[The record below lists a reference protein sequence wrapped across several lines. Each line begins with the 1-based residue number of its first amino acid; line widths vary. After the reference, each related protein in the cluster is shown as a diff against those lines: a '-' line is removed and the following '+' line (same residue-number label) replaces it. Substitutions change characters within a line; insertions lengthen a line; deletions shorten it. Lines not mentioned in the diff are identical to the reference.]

1 MISSYTFGIYPRSE
15 ELIEATRKNT
25 ENLDSLSQK
34 ETEGYISAQKNAG
47 IGFIS
52 DPLLQWDDIFR
63 PFAGYAKSDME
74 GDEVPRHFAWTTS
87 LNRIFEMNV
96 FYRVLSF
103 MEHPWNLG
111 SRYGNR
117 IHTNLALSLLPKNRT
132 VAVVEPYTF
141 ANLHTVSPAYDR
153 NFNDDLAKML
163 REEIDSLVESGFEV
177 IQLLAPS
184 IAYNKEVD
192 FGVVSDALKI
202 LTDGLKAKTIL
213 HTYFGDVSTKIESL
227 LDLPVSGLGFD
238 ITTTPA
244 SSIEKHSFS
253 DKILTVGI
261 INSFNTAIEKPQECI
276 KQVDEINAQTKPK
289 ESYVSNNFDLEYV
302 PKEFA
307 MNKISVLGEIARGA
321 KDV

>member
-34 ETEGYISAQKNAG
+34 ETDEYINAQKNANL
-47 IGFIS
+47 GFVS
-52 DPLLQWDDIFR
+52 DPLLKWDDIFR
-63 PFAGYAKSDME
+63 PFSSLTS
-74 GDEVPRHFAWTTS
+74 VNLSS
-87 LNRIFEMNV
+87 LNRIYEMNT
-96 FYRVLSF
+96 FYRILSF
-103 MEHPWNLG
+103 DGSDFTDGGNIVQSNLD
-111 SRYGNR
+111 S
-117 IHTNLALSLLPKNRT
+117 SLPKNKT
-132 VAVVEPYTF
+132 VAIPEPFTF
-141 ANLHTVSPAYDR
+141 AELHTSKK
-153 NFNDDLAKML
+153 FKKKDDFIINLAKML
-163 REEIDSLVESGFEV
+163 RPEIDSLVESGFEV

-192 FGVVSDALKI
+192 FGIISDALKI
-202 LTDGLKAKTIL
+202 ITDGLKAKTIL

-253 DKILTVGI
+253 NKSLTIGI

-276 KQVDEINAQTKPK
+276 KQVDEINANTKPK

>member
-1 MISSYTFGIYPRSE
+1 LITSYTFGIYPRSE

-25 ENLDSLSQK
+25 ENLDSLFQS
-34 ETEGYISAQKNAG
+34 ETEEYISAQKNSAL
-47 IGFIS
+47 GFVS
-52 DPLLQWDDIFR
+52 DPLLKWDDIFR
-63 PFAGYAKSDME
+63 PFSNLS
-74 GDEVPRHFAWTTS
+74 EVTPTA
-87 LNRIFEMNV
+87 LNRIYEMNT

-103 MEHPWNLG
+103 DGFTFTDGGNTVKSNLD
-111 SRYGNR
+111 S
-117 IHTNLALSLLPKNRT
+117 SLPKNKT
-132 VAVVEPYTF
+132 VAIPEPFTF
-141 ANLHTVSPAYDR
+141 AELHTSNEFKRKEDFVI
-153 NFNDDLAKML
+153 NLAKML
-163 REEIDSLVESGFEV
+163 RVEIDSLVESGFEV

-202 LTDGLKAKTIL
+202 ITDGLKAKTIL
-213 HTYFGDVSTKIESL
+213 HTYFGDVSKKIESL

-253 DKILTVGI
+253 DKILTVGV

-276 KQVDEINAQTKPK
+276 NQIDEINANTKPK

>member
-1 MISSYTFGIYPRSE
+1 LISSYTFGIYPRSE

-25 ENLDSLSQK
+25 ENLDSLFQS
-34 ETEGYISAQKNAG
+34 ETEEYISAQKNSAL
-47 IGFIS
+47 GFVS
-52 DPLLQWDDIFR
+52 DPLLKWDDIFR
-63 PFAGYAKSDME
+63 PFSNLS
-74 GDEVPRHFAWTTS
+74 EVTPTA
-87 LNRIFEMNV
+87 LNRIYEMNT

-103 MEHPWNLG
+103 DGFTFTDGGNTVKSNLD
-111 SRYGNR
+111 S
-117 IHTNLALSLLPKNRT
+117 SLPKNKT
-132 VAVVEPYTF
+132 VAIPEPFTF
-141 ANLHTVSPAYDR
+141 AELHTSNELKRKEDFVI
-153 NFNDDLAKML
+153 NLAKML
-163 REEIDSLVESGFEV
+163 RVEINSLVESGFEV

-202 LTDGLKAKTIL
+202 ITDGLKAKTIL

-253 DKILTVGI
+253 DKLLTIGI

>member
-25 ENLDSLSQK
+25 ENLDSLFQS
-34 ETEGYISAQKNAG
+34 ETEGYISAQKNANL
-47 IGFIS
+47 GFVS
-52 DPLLQWDDIFR
+52 DPLLKWDDIFR
-63 PFAGYAKSDME
+63 PFSNLE
-74 GDEVPRHFAWTTS
+74 GVTPTA
-87 LNRIFEMNV
+87 LNRIYEMNT

-103 MEHPWNLG
+103 DGQDLVGGGNIVQSNLD
-111 SRYGNR
+111 S
-117 IHTNLALSLLPKNRT
+117 SLPKNKT
-132 VAVVEPYTF
+132 AAIPEPFTF
-141 ANLHTVSPAYDR
+141 AELHTSNKFKRKEDFTI
-153 NFNDDLAKML
+153 NLAKML
-163 REEIDSLVESGFEV
+163 RVEIDSLVKSGFEA
-177 IQLLAPS
+177 IQLLGPS
-184 IAYNKEVD
+184 IAYNNEVD
-192 FGVVSDALKI
+192 FGLVSDALKI
-202 LTDGLKAKTIL
+202 LTSGLEAKTIL
-213 HTYFGDVSTKIESL
+213 HTYFGDVSKKIESL

-253 DKILTVGI
+253 DKLLTVGI

-276 KQVDEINAQTKPK
+276 KQVDEINAKTKPK
-289 ESYVSNNFDLEYV
+289 ESYVSTNFDLEYV

>member
-1 MISSYTFGIYPRSE
+1 LISSYTFGIYPRSE

-25 ENLDSLSQK
+25 ENLDSLFQK
-34 ETEGYISAQKNAG
+34 ETEEYISAQKNAG
-47 IGFIS
+47 LGFVS
-52 DPLLQWDDIFR
+52 DPLLKWDDIFR
-63 PFAGYAKSDME
+63 PFSNLSSVTPTA
-74 GDEVPRHFAWTTS
+74 
-87 LNRIFEMNV
+87 LIRIYEMNT

-103 MEHPWNLG
+103 DGQDLVGGGNIVQSNLD
-111 SRYGNR
+111 S
-117 IHTNLALSLLPKNRT
+117 SLPKNKT
-132 VAVVEPYTF
+132 AAIPEPFTF
-141 ANLHTVSPAYDR
+141 AELHTSNKFKRKEDFTI
-153 NFNDDLAKML
+153 NLAKML
-163 REEIDSLVESGFEV
+163 RVEIDSLVKSGFEA
-177 IQLLAPS
+177 IQLLGPS
-184 IAYNKEVD
+184 IAYNNEVD
-192 FGVVSDALKI
+192 FGLVSDALKI
-202 LTDGLKAKTIL
+202 LTSGLEAKTIL
-213 HTYFGDVSTKIESL
+213 HTYFGDVSKKIESL

-276 KQVDEINAQTKPK
+276 KRIDEINAKTKPK

>member
-25 ENLDSLSQK
+25 ENLNSLFQK
-34 ETEGYISAQKNAG
+34 ETEEYISAQKNTG
-47 IGFIS
+47 LGFVS
-52 DPLLQWDDIFR
+52 DPLLKWDDIFR
-63 PFAGYAKSDME
+63 PFSNLETVTPTA
-74 GDEVPRHFAWTTS
+74 
-87 LNRIFEMNV
+87 LNRIYEMNT

-103 MEHPWNLG
+103 DGSKFTDNGNLVQ
-111 SRYGNR
+111 S
-117 IHTNLALSLLPKNRT
+117 NLDLSLLPKNRT
-132 VAVVEPYTF
+132 AAIPEPFTF
-141 ANLHTVSPAYDR
+141 AELHTSKEFKRKEDFTI
-153 NFNDDLAKML
+153 NLAKML
-163 REEIDSLVESGFEV
+163 RAEIDSLVESGFEV

-192 FGVVSDALKI
+192 FGLVSDALKI

-253 DKILTVGI
+253 GKSLTIGI

-276 KQVDEINAQTKPK
+276 KQIDEINAKTKPK

>member
-1 MISSYTFGIYPRSE
+1 LISSYTFGIYPRSE

-25 ENLDSLSQK
+25 ENLNSLFQK
-34 ETEGYISAQKNAG
+34 ETEEYISAQKNTG
-47 IGFIS
+47 LGFVS
-52 DPLLQWDDIFR
+52 DPLLKWDDIFR
-63 PFAGYAKSDME
+63 PFSNLETVTPTA
-74 GDEVPRHFAWTTS
+74 
-87 LNRIFEMNV
+87 LNRIYEMNT

-103 MEHPWNLG
+103 DGSKFTDNGNLVQ
-111 SRYGNR
+111 S
-117 IHTNLALSLLPKNRT
+117 NLDLSLLPKNRT
-132 VAVVEPYTF
+132 AAIPEPFTF
-141 ANLHTVSPAYDR
+141 AELHTSNEFKRKEDFTI
-153 NFNDDLAKML
+153 NLAKML
-163 REEIDSLVESGFEV
+163 RAEIDSLVESGFEV

-192 FGVVSDALKI
+192 FGLVSDALKI

-244 SSIEKHSFS
+244 SSIEKYSFS
-253 DKILTVGI
+253 DKILTIGI

-276 KQVDEINAQTKPK
+276 KQIDEINAKTKPK

>member
-25 ENLDSLSQK
+25 ENLNSLFQK
-34 ETEGYISAQKNAG
+34 ETEEYISAQKNTG
-47 IGFIS
+47 LGFVS
-52 DPLLQWDDIFR
+52 DPLLKWDDIFR
-63 PFAGYAKSDME
+63 PFSNLETVTPTA
-74 GDEVPRHFAWTTS
+74 
-87 LNRIFEMNV
+87 LNRIYEMNT

-103 MEHPWNLG
+103 DGSKFTDNGNLVQ
-111 SRYGNR
+111 S
-117 IHTNLALSLLPKNRT
+117 NLDLSLLPKNRT
-132 VAVVEPYTF
+132 AAIPEPFTF
-141 ANLHTVSPAYDR
+141 AELHTSKEFKRKEDFTI
-153 NFNDDLAKML
+153 NLAKML
-163 REEIDSLVESGFEV
+163 RAEIDSLVESGFEV

-192 FGVVSDALKI
+192 FGLVSDSLKI
-202 LTDGLKAKTIL
+202 ITDGLNAKTIL
-213 HTYFGDVSTKIESL
+213 HTYFGDVSSKIESL

-244 SSIEKHSFS
+244 SSIEKYSFS
-253 DKILTVGI
+253 DKILTIGI

-276 KQVDEINAQTKPK
+276 KQIDEINAKTKPK

>member
-1 MISSYTFGIYPRSE
+1 LISSYTFGIYPRSE

-25 ENLDSLSQK
+25 ENLNSLFQK
-34 ETEGYISAQKNAG
+34 ETEEYISAQKNTG
-47 IGFIS
+47 LGFVS
-52 DPLLQWDDIFR
+52 DPLLKWDDIFR
-63 PFAGYAKSDME
+63 PFSNLETVTPTA
-74 GDEVPRHFAWTTS
+74 
-87 LNRIFEMNV
+87 LNRIYEMNT

-103 MEHPWNLG
+103 DGSKFTDNGNLVQ
-111 SRYGNR
+111 S
-117 IHTNLALSLLPKNRT
+117 NLDLSLLPKNRT
-132 VAVVEPYTF
+132 AAIPEPFTF
-141 ANLHTVSPAYDR
+141 AELHTSKEFKRKEDFTI
-153 NFNDDLAKML
+153 NLAKML
-163 REEIDSLVESGFEV
+163 RAEIDSLVESGFEV

-192 FGVVSDALKI
+192 FGLVSDALKI

-213 HTYFGDVSTKIESL
+213 HTYFGDVSSKIESL

-244 SSIEKHSFS
+244 SSIEKYSFS
-253 DKILTVGI
+253 DKILTIGI

-276 KQVDEINAQTKPK
+276 KQIDEINAKTKPK

>member
-1 MISSYTFGIYPRSE
+1 LISSYTFGIYPRSE

-25 ENLDSLSQK
+25 ENLNSLFQK
-34 ETEGYISAQKNAG
+34 ETEEYISAQKNANL
-47 IGFIS
+47 GFVS
-52 DPLLQWDDIFR
+52 DPLLKWDDIFR
-63 PFAGYAKSDME
+63 PFSNLE
-74 GDEVPRHFAWTTS
+74 GVTPTA
-87 LNRIFEMNV
+87 LNRIYEMNT

-103 MEHPWNLG
+103 NGSAFTDGGNMVKSNLD
-111 SRYGNR
+111 S
-117 IHTNLALSLLPKNRT
+117 SLPKNRT
-132 VAVVEPYTF
+132 VAIPEPFTF
-141 ANLHTVSPAYDR
+141 AELHTSKK
-153 NFNDDLAKML
+153 FKKKDDFIINLAKIL
-163 REEIDSLVESGFEV
+163 RPEIDSLVESGFEV

-192 FGVVSDALKI
+192 FGLVSDRLKI
-202 LTDGLKAKTIL
+202 LTDGLEAKTVL
-213 HTYFGDVSTKIESL
+213 HTYFGDVSKKIESL

-253 DKILTVGI
+253 NKSLTIGI

-276 KQVDEINAQTKPK
+276 KQVDEINANTKPK

-307 MNKISVLGEIARGA
+307 MSKISVLGEVARGA

>member
-1 MISSYTFGIYPRSE
+1 LISSYTFGIYPRSE

-34 ETEGYISAQKNAG
+34 ETEEYISAQKNANL
-47 IGFIS
+47 GFVS
-52 DPLLQWDDIFR
+52 DPLLKWDDIFR
-63 PFAGYAKSDME
+63 PFSNLTS
-74 GDEVPRHFAWTTS
+74 VNLSS
-87 LNRIFEMNV
+87 LNRIYEMNT
-96 FYRVLSF
+96 FYRILSF
-103 MEHPWNLG
+103 DGLDFTDGGKIIQSNLD
-111 SRYGNR
+111 S
-117 IHTNLALSLLPKNRT
+117 SLPKNRT
-132 VAVVEPYTF
+132 VAIPEPFTF
-141 ANLHTVSPAYDR
+141 AQLHTSKEFKSKEDFTI
-153 NFNDDLAKML
+153 NLAKIL
-163 REEIDSLVESGFEV
+163 RAEVNSLVESGFEV

-184 IAYNKEVD
+184 IAYNKEVN
-192 FGVVSDALKI
+192 FGLISDSLKI
-202 LTDGLKAKTIL
+202 ITGGLKAKTIL

-227 LDLPVSGLGFD
+227 LELPVSGLGFD

-244 SSIEKHSFS
+244 SSIEKYSFS

-261 INSFNTAIEKPQECI
+261 VNSFNTAIEKPQECI
-276 KQVDEINAQTKPK
+276 KQVDEINAKTKPK

>member
-1 MISSYTFGIYPRSE
+1 LISSYTFGIYPRSE

-25 ENLDSLSQK
+25 ENLDSLFQS
-34 ETEGYISAQKNAG
+34 ETEEYISAQKNANL
-47 IGFIS
+47 GFVS
-52 DPLLQWDDIFR
+52 DPLLKWDDIFR
-63 PFAGYAKSDME
+63 PFSNLS
-74 GDEVPRHFAWTTS
+74 EVTPTA
-87 LNRIFEMNV
+87 LNRIYEMNT

-103 MEHPWNLG
+103 DGFTFTDGGNTVKSNLD
-111 SRYGNR
+111 S
-117 IHTNLALSLLPKNRT
+117 SLPKNKT
-132 VAVVEPYTF
+132 VAIPEPFTF
-141 ANLHTVSPAYDR
+141 AELHTSNEFKRREDFVI
-153 NFNDDLAKML
+153 NLAKML
-163 REEIDSLVESGFEV
+163 RGEIDSLVESGFEV

-192 FGVVSDALKI
+192 FGVISDALKI
-202 LTDGLKAKTIL
+202 ITDGLEAKTVL

-253 DKILTVGI
+253 NKILTIGI

>member
-1 MISSYTFGIYPRSE
+1 LISSYTFGIYPRSE

-25 ENLDSLSQK
+25 ENLNSLFQK
-34 ETEGYISAQKNAG
+34 ETEEYISAQKNTG
-47 IGFIS
+47 LGFVS
-52 DPLLQWDDIFR
+52 DPLLKWDDIFR
-63 PFAGYAKSDME
+63 PFSNLETVTPTA
-74 GDEVPRHFAWTTS
+74 
-87 LNRIFEMNV
+87 LNRIYEMNT

-103 MEHPWNLG
+103 DGSKFTDNGNLVQ
-111 SRYGNR
+111 S
-117 IHTNLALSLLPKNRT
+117 NLDLSLLPKNRT
-132 VAVVEPYTF
+132 AAIPEPFTF
-141 ANLHTVSPAYDR
+141 AELHTSKEFKRKEDFTI
-153 NFNDDLAKML
+153 NLAKML
-163 REEIDSLVESGFEV
+163 RAEIDSLVESGFEV

-192 FGVVSDALKI
+192 FGLVSDALKI

-244 SSIEKHSFS
+244 SSIEKYSFS
-253 DKILTVGI
+253 DKILTIGI
-261 INSFNTAIEKPQECI
+261 INSFNTAIEKPQKCI
-276 KQVDEINAQTKPK
+276 KQIDEINAKTKPK

>member
-1 MISSYTFGIYPRSE
+1 LISSYTFGIYPRSE

-25 ENLDSLSQK
+25 ENLTSLFQK

-47 IGFIS
+47 LGFIS
-52 DPLLQWDDIFR
+52 DPLLKWDDIFR
-63 PFAGYAKSDME
+63 PFSNLS
-74 GDEVPRHFAWTTS
+74 EVTPTA
-87 LNRIFEMNV
+87 LNRIFEMNT

-103 MEHPWNLG
+103 DGSAFTDGGNTVKSNLD
-111 SRYGNR
+111 S
-117 IHTNLALSLLPKNRT
+117 SLPKNKT
-132 VAVVEPYTF
+132 VAIPEPFTF
-141 ANLHTVSPAYDR
+141 AELHTSNEYKRKEDFVI
-153 NFNDDLAKML
+153 NLAKML
-163 REEIDSLVESGFEV
+163 RMEIDSLVESGFEV

-202 LTDGLKAKTIL
+202 ITDGLKAKTIL

-261 INSFNTAIEKPQECI
+261 INSFNTAIEKSQECI
-276 KQVDEINAQTKPK
+276 KQVDEINVKTKPK

-307 MNKISVLGEIARGA
+307 MNKISVLGEIARGV

>member
-25 ENLDSLSQK
+25 ENLDSLFQR
-34 ETEGYISAQKNAG
+34 ETEEYITAQKNANL
-47 IGFIS
+47 GFVS
-52 DPLLQWDDIFR
+52 DPLLKWDDIFR
-63 PFAGYAKSDME
+63 PFSNLEAVTPTA
-74 GDEVPRHFAWTTS
+74 
-87 LNRIFEMNV
+87 LNRIYEMNT

-103 MEHPWNLG
+103 DGQISTDGGNLVQ
-111 SRYGNR
+111 S
-117 IHTNLALSLLPKNRT
+117 NLDLSLLPKNR
-132 VAVVEPYTF
+132 AAAIPEPFTF
-141 ANLHTVSPAYDR
+141 AQRHTSKGFKTKEDFTI
-153 NFNDDLAKML
+153 NLAKML
-163 REEIDSLVESGFEV
+163 RVEIDSLVESGFEL
-177 IQLLAPS
+177 IQLLGPS
-184 IAYNKEVD
+184 IAYNNEVD
-192 FGVVSDALKI
+192 FGLVSDALKI
-202 LTDGLKAKTIL
+202 ITDGLKAKTIL

-276 KQVDEINAQTKPK
+276 NQVDEINAKTKPK

>member
-1 MISSYTFGIYPRSE
+1 LISSYTFGIYPRSE

-25 ENLDSLSQK
+25 ENLDSLFQS
-34 ETEGYISAQKNAG
+34 ETEEYISAQKNSAL
-47 IGFIS
+47 GFVS
-52 DPLLQWDDIFR
+52 DPLLKWDDIFR
-63 PFAGYAKSDME
+63 PFSNLS
-74 GDEVPRHFAWTTS
+74 EVTPTA
-87 LNRIFEMNV
+87 LNRIYEMNT

-103 MEHPWNLG
+103 DGFTFTDGGNTVKSNLD
-111 SRYGNR
+111 S
-117 IHTNLALSLLPKNRT
+117 SLPKNKT
-132 VAVVEPYTF
+132 VAIPEPFTF
-141 ANLHTVSPAYDR
+141 AELHTSNELKRKEDFVI
-153 NFNDDLAKML
+153 NLAKML
-163 REEIDSLVESGFEV
+163 RVEINSLVESGFEV

-202 LTDGLKAKTIL
+202 ITDGLNAKTIL

-238 ITTTPA
+238 ITTTPT
-244 SSIEKHSFS
+244 SSIEKHSFA
-253 DKILTVGI
+253 DKILTVGV

>member
-25 ENLDSLSQK
+25 ENLDSLFQS
-34 ETEGYISAQKNAG
+34 ETEGYISAQKNANL
-47 IGFIS
+47 GFVS
-52 DPLLQWDDIFR
+52 DPLLKWDDIFR
-63 PFAGYAKSDME
+63 PFSNLSSVTPTA
-74 GDEVPRHFAWTTS
+74 
-87 LNRIFEMNV
+87 LNRIYEMNT

-103 MEHPWNLG
+103 DGQDLVGGGNIVQSNLD
-111 SRYGNR
+111 S
-117 IHTNLALSLLPKNRT
+117 SLPKNKT
-132 VAVVEPYTF
+132 AAIPEPFTF
-141 ANLHTVSPAYDR
+141 AELHTSNKFKRKEDFTI
-153 NFNDDLAKML
+153 NLAKML
-163 REEIDSLVESGFEV
+163 RVEIDSLVKSGFEA
-177 IQLLAPS
+177 IQLLGPS
-184 IAYNKEVD
+184 IAYNNEVD
-192 FGVVSDALKI
+192 FGLVSDALKI
-202 LTDGLKAKTIL
+202 LTSGLEAKTIL
-213 HTYFGDVSTKIESL
+213 HTYFGDVSKKIESL

-276 KQVDEINAQTKPK
+276 KQVDEINAKTKPK
-289 ESYVSNNFDLEYV
+289 ESYVSTNFDLEYV

>member
-25 ENLDSLSQK
+25 ENLPSLFQK
-34 ETEGYISAQKNAG
+34 ETEEYVTAQTNANL
-47 IGFIS
+47 GFVS
-52 DPLLQWDDIFR
+52 DPLLKWDDIYR
-63 PFAGYAKSDME
+63 PFSNLE
-74 GDEVPRHFAWTTS
+74 SVNLSS
-87 LNRIFEMNV
+87 LNRIYEMNT
-96 FYRVLSF
+96 FYRILSF
-103 MEHPWNLG
+103 DGSNFINGGNTVQSNLD
-111 SRYGNR
+111 S
-117 IHTNLALSLLPKNRT
+117 SLPKNKT
-132 VAVVEPYTF
+132 VAIPEPFTF
-141 ANLHTVSPAYDR
+141 ADR
-153 NFNDDLAKML
+153 HISKEFKTKEDFTINIAKML
-163 REEIDSLVESGFEV
+163 RAEIDSLVADGFNI

-192 FGVVSDALKI
+192 FGLISDGLKI
-202 LTDGLKAKTIL
+202 LTDGLKAKTVL
-213 HTYFGDVSTKIESL
+213 HTYFGDVSSKIESL

-238 ITTTPA
+238 VTTTPV

-253 DKILTVGI
+253 DKSLTVGI

-276 KQVDEINAQTKPK
+276 QQVDEINAKTKPK

-307 MNKISVLGEIARGA
+307 MNKISALGEIARGA

>member
-1 MISSYTFGIYPRSE
+1 LISSYTFGIYPRSE

-34 ETEGYISAQKNAG
+34 ETDEYINAQKNASL
-47 IGFIS
+47 GFVS
-52 DPLLQWDDIFR
+52 DPLLKWDDIFR
-63 PFAGYAKSDME
+63 PFSSLTS
-74 GDEVPRHFAWTTS
+74 VNLSS
-87 LNRIFEMNV
+87 LNRIYEMNT
-96 FYRVLSF
+96 FYRILSF
-103 MEHPWNLG
+103 DGSDFTDGGNIVQSNLD
-111 SRYGNR
+111 S
-117 IHTNLALSLLPKNRT
+117 SLPKNKT
-132 VAVVEPYTF
+132 VAIPEPFTF
-141 ANLHTVSPAYDR
+141 AELHTSKK
-153 NFNDDLAKML
+153 FKKKDDFIINLAKML
-163 REEIDSLVESGFEV
+163 RPEIDSLVESGFEV

-192 FGVVSDALKI
+192 FDLVSDGLKI
-202 LTDGLKAKTIL
+202 LTDGLEAKTVL
-213 HTYFGDVSTKIESL
+213 HTYFGDVSAKIESL

-244 SSIEKHSFS
+244 SSIEQHNFS
-253 DKILTVGI
+253 DKLLTMGI

-276 KQVDEINAQTKPK
+276 NLIDEINAQTKPK

>member
-34 ETEGYISAQKNAG
+34 ETEEYISAQKNARL
-47 IGFIS
+47 GFVS
-52 DPLLQWDDIFR
+52 DPLLKWDDIFR
-63 PFAGYAKSDME
+63 PFSNLTS
-74 GDEVPRHFAWTTS
+74 VNLSS
-87 LNRIFEMNV
+87 LNRIYEMNT
-96 FYRVLSF
+96 FYRILSF
-103 MEHPWNLG
+103 DGLDFTDG
-111 SRYGNR
+111 GKIIQS
-117 IHTNLALSLLPKNRT
+117 TLDSSLPKNRT
-132 VAVVEPYTF
+132 VAIPEPFTF
-141 ANLHTVSPAYDR
+141 AQLHTSKEFKSKEDFMI
-153 NFNDDLAKML
+153 NLAKIL
-163 REEIDSLVESGFEV
+163 RAEINSLVESGFEV

-192 FGVVSDALKI
+192 FGVISDALKI
-202 LTDGLKAKTIL
+202 ITDGLKAKTIL

-238 ITTTPA
+238 ITTTPT

>member
-1 MISSYTFGIYPRSE
+1 LISSYTFGIYPRSE

-34 ETEGYISAQKNAG
+34 ETEEYITAQKNANL
-47 IGFIS
+47 GFVS
-52 DPLLQWDDIFR
+52 DPLLKWDDIFR
-63 PFAGYAKSDME
+63 PFSSLTS
-74 GDEVPRHFAWTTS
+74 VNLSS
-87 LNRIFEMNV
+87 LNRIYEMNT
-96 FYRVLSF
+96 FYRILSF
-103 MEHPWNLG
+103 DGSDFTDGGNIVQSNLD
-111 SRYGNR
+111 S
-117 IHTNLALSLLPKNRT
+117 SLPKNKT
-132 VAVVEPYTF
+132 VAIPEPFTF
-141 ANLHTVSPAYDR
+141 AELHTSKK
-153 NFNDDLAKML
+153 FKKKDDFIINLAKML
-163 REEIDSLVESGFEV
+163 RPEIDSLVESGFEV

-192 FGVVSDALKI
+192 FGLVSDALKI
-202 LTDGLKAKTIL
+202 ITDGLKAKTIL

-238 ITTTPA
+238 ITTTPT

-253 DKILTVGI
+253 DKLLTIGI

-276 KQVDEINAQTKPK
+276 NQVDEINAKTKPK

-307 MNKISVLGEIARGA
+307 MNKISVLGEIARGV

>member
-1 MISSYTFGIYPRSE
+1 MISSYTFGIYSRSE

-25 ENLDSLSQK
+25 ENLNSLFQK
-34 ETEGYISAQKNAG
+34 ETEEYISAQKNAG
-47 IGFIS
+47 LGFVS
-52 DPLLQWDDIFR
+52 DPLLKWDDIFR
-63 PFAGYAKSDME
+63 PFSNLETVTPTA
-74 GDEVPRHFAWTTS
+74 
-87 LNRIFEMNV
+87 LNRIYEMNT

-103 MEHPWNLG
+103 DGSAFTDGGNTVKSNLD
-111 SRYGNR
+111 S
-117 IHTNLALSLLPKNRT
+117 SLPKNKT
-132 VAVVEPYTF
+132 VAIPEPFTF
-141 ANLHTVSPAYDR
+141 AELHTSNEFKRKEDFTI
-153 NFNDDLAKML
+153 NLAKML
-163 REEIDSLVESGFEV
+163 RAEIDSLVESGFEV

-192 FGVVSDALKI
+192 FGLVSDALKI

-213 HTYFGDVSTKIESL
+213 HTYFGDVSSKIESL
-227 LDLPVSGLGFD
+227 LELPVSGLGFD

-244 SSIEKHSFS
+244 SSIEKYSFS

-276 KQVDEINAQTKPK
+276 KQVDEINAKTKPK

>member
-34 ETEGYISAQKNAG
+34 ETDEYINAQKNANL
-47 IGFIS
+47 GFVS
-52 DPLLQWDDIFR
+52 DPLLKWDDIFR
-63 PFAGYAKSDME
+63 PFSSLTS
-74 GDEVPRHFAWTTS
+74 VNLSS
-87 LNRIFEMNV
+87 LNRIYEMNT
-96 FYRVLSF
+96 FYRILSF
-103 MEHPWNLG
+103 DGSDFTDGGNIVQSNLD
-111 SRYGNR
+111 S
-117 IHTNLALSLLPKNRT
+117 SLPKNKT
-132 VAVVEPYTF
+132 VAIPEPFTF
-141 ANLHTVSPAYDR
+141 AELHTSKK
-153 NFNDDLAKML
+153 FKKKDDFIINLAKML
-163 REEIDSLVESGFEV
+163 RPEIDSLVESGFEV

-192 FGVVSDALKI
+192 FGLVSDGLKI
-202 LTDGLKAKTIL
+202 LTDGLEAKTVL
-213 HTYFGDVSTKIESL
+213 HTYFGDVSKKIESL

-253 DKILTVGI
+253 NKSLTIGI

-276 KQVDEINAQTKPK
+276 KQVDEINANTKPK

>member
-1 MISSYTFGIYPRSE
+1 LISSYTFGIYPRSE

-34 ETEGYISAQKNAG
+34 ETDEYINAQKNANL
-47 IGFIS
+47 GFVS
-52 DPLLQWDDIFR
+52 DPLLKWDDIFR
-63 PFAGYAKSDME
+63 PFSSLTS
-74 GDEVPRHFAWTTS
+74 VNLSS
-87 LNRIFEMNV
+87 LNRIYEMNT
-96 FYRVLSF
+96 FYRILSF
-103 MEHPWNLG
+103 DGSDFTDGGNIVQSNLD
-111 SRYGNR
+111 S
-117 IHTNLALSLLPKNRT
+117 SLPKNKT
-132 VAVVEPYTF
+132 VAIPEPFTF
-141 ANLHTVSPAYDR
+141 AELHTSKK
-153 NFNDDLAKML
+153 FKKKDDFIINLAKML
-163 REEIDSLVESGFEV
+163 RPEIDSLVESGFEV

-192 FGVVSDALKI
+192 FGLVSDGLKI
-202 LTDGLKAKTIL
+202 LTDGLEAKTVL
-213 HTYFGDVSTKIESL
+213 HTYFGDVSKKIESL

-253 DKILTVGI
+253 NKSLTIGI

-276 KQVDEINAQTKPK
+276 KQVDEINANTNPK

>member
-1 MISSYTFGIYPRSE
+1 LISSYTFGIYPRSE

-34 ETEGYISAQKNAG
+34 ETEEYISAQKNANL
-47 IGFIS
+47 GFVS
-52 DPLLQWDDIFR
+52 DPLLKWDDIFR
-63 PFAGYAKSDME
+63 PFSNLTS
-74 GDEVPRHFAWTTS
+74 VNLSS
-87 LNRIFEMNV
+87 LNRIYEMNT
-96 FYRVLSF
+96 FYRILSF
-103 MEHPWNLG
+103 DGLDFTDGGKIIQSNLD
-111 SRYGNR
+111 S
-117 IHTNLALSLLPKNRT
+117 SLPKNRT
-132 VAVVEPYTF
+132 VAIPEPFTF
-141 ANLHTVSPAYDR
+141 AQLHTSKEFKSKEDFTI
-153 NFNDDLAKML
+153 NLAKIL
-163 REEIDSLVESGFEV
+163 RAEVNSLVESGFEV

-192 FGVVSDALKI
+192 FGVISDALKI
-202 LTDGLKAKTIL
+202 ITDGLKAKTIL

-238 ITTTPA
+238 ITTTPT

-276 KQVDEINAQTKPK
+276 KQVDEINAKTKPK
-289 ESYVSNNFDLEYV
+289 ESYVSTNFDLEYV

>member
-15 ELIEATRKNT
+15 ELIEATRKST
-25 ENLDSLSQK
+25 ENLDSLFQS
-34 ETEGYISAQKNAG
+34 ETEEYITAQKNANL
-47 IGFIS
+47 GFIS
-52 DPLLQWDDIFR
+52 DPLLRWDDIFR
-63 PFAGYAKSDME
+63 PFSNLSSVTPTA
-74 GDEVPRHFAWTTS
+74 
-87 LNRIFEMNV
+87 LNRIYEMNT

-103 MEHPWNLG
+103 DGQFTDGNNLVQ
-111 SRYGNR
+111 S
-117 IHTNLALSLLPKNRT
+117 NLDLSLLPKNRT
-132 VAVVEPYTF
+132 AAIPEPFTF
-141 ANLHTVSPAYDR
+141 AERHDSKEFKSKEDFTIN
-153 NFNDDLAKML
+153 LAKML
-163 REEIDSLVESGFEV
+163 RAEIHSLVESGFDV

-192 FGVVSDALKI
+192 FGLVSDSLKI
-202 LTDGLKAKTIL
+202 ITDGLKAKTIL

-238 ITTTPA
+238 ITTTPV

-253 DKILTVGI
+253 DKILTIGI
-261 INSFNTAIEKPQECI
+261 VNSFNTAIEKPQECI
-276 KQVDEINAQTKPK
+276 KQIDEINAKTKPK
-289 ESYVSNNFDLEYV
+289 ESHVSNNFDLEYV

>member
-1 MISSYTFGIYPRSE
+1 LISSYTFGIYPRSE

-25 ENLDSLSQK
+25 ENLTSLFQK

-47 IGFIS
+47 LGFVS
-52 DPLLQWDDIFR
+52 DPLLKWDDIFR
-63 PFAGYAKSDME
+63 PFSNLSSVTPTA
-74 GDEVPRHFAWTTS
+74 
-87 LNRIFEMNV
+87 LNRIYEMNT

-103 MEHPWNLG
+103 DGQDLVGGGNIVQSNLD
-111 SRYGNR
+111 S
-117 IHTNLALSLLPKNRT
+117 SLPKNKT
-132 VAVVEPYTF
+132 VAIPEPFTI
-141 ANLHTVSPAYDR
+141 AELHTSNEFKKKEDFVI
-153 NFNDDLAKML
+153 NLAKML
-163 REEIDSLVESGFEV
+163 RAEMDSLVESGFEV

-202 LTDGLKAKTIL
+202 ITDGLKAKTIL
-213 HTYFGDVSTKIESL
+213 HTYFGGVSTKIESL
-227 LDLPVSGLGFD
+227 LNLPVSGLGFD

-253 DKILTVGI
+253 DKLLTVGI

-276 KQVDEINAQTKPK
+276 SQVDEINAKTNPK

-307 MNKISVLGEIARGA
+307 MDKISVLGEIARGA

>member
-1 MISSYTFGIYPRSE
+1 LISSYTFGIYPRSE

-34 ETEGYISAQKNAG
+34 ETGEYINAQKNANL
-47 IGFIS
+47 GFVS
-52 DPLLQWDDIFR
+52 DPLLKWDDIFR
-63 PFAGYAKSDME
+63 PFSSLTS
-74 GDEVPRHFAWTTS
+74 VNLSS
-87 LNRIFEMNV
+87 LNRIYEMNT
-96 FYRVLSF
+96 FYRILSF
-103 MEHPWNLG
+103 DGSDFTDGGNIVQSNLD
-111 SRYGNR
+111 S
-117 IHTNLALSLLPKNRT
+117 SLPKNKT
-132 VAVVEPYTF
+132 VAIPEPFTF
-141 ANLHTVSPAYDR
+141 AELHTSKK
-153 NFNDDLAKML
+153 FKKDDFIINLAKML
-163 REEIDSLVESGFEV
+163 RPEIDSLVESGFEI

-192 FGVVSDALKI
+192 FGLVSDALKI
-202 LTDGLKAKTIL
+202 ITDGLKAKTVL
-213 HTYFGDVSTKIESL
+213 HTYFGDVSTKIDSL

-253 DKILTVGI
+253 NKSLTIGI

-276 KQVDEINAQTKPK
+276 RQVDEINANTKPK

>member
-1 MISSYTFGIYPRSE
+1 LISSYTFGIYPRSE

-34 ETEGYISAQKNAG
+34 ETEEYITAQKNAN
-47 IGFIS
+47 IGFVS
-52 DPLLQWDDIFR
+52 DPLLKWDDIFR
-63 PFAGYAKSDME
+63 PFSSLTS
-74 GDEVPRHFAWTTS
+74 VNLSS
-87 LNRIFEMNV
+87 LNRIYEMNT
-96 FYRVLSF
+96 FYRILSF
-103 MEHPWNLG
+103 DGSDFTDGGNIVQSNLD
-111 SRYGNR
+111 S
-117 IHTNLALSLLPKNRT
+117 SLPKNKT
-132 VAVVEPYTF
+132 VAIPEPFTF
-141 ANLHTVSPAYDR
+141 AELHTSKK
-153 NFNDDLAKML
+153 FKKKDDFIINLAKML
-163 REEIDSLVESGFEV
+163 RPEIDSLVESGFEV

-192 FGVVSDALKI
+192 FGVISDALKI
-202 LTDGLKAKTIL
+202 ITDGLKAKTIL
-213 HTYFGDVSTKIESL
+213 HTYFGNVSKKIESL

-238 ITTTPA
+238 ITTTPV

-253 DKILTVGI
+253 NKSLTIGI

-276 KQVDEINAQTKPK
+276 KQVDEINANTKPK
-289 ESYVSNNFDLEYV
+289 ESYISNNFDLEYV

>member
-1 MISSYTFGIYPRSE
+1 LISSYTFGIYPRSE
-15 ELIEATRKNT
+15 ELIEATRKNA

-34 ETEGYISAQKNAG
+34 ETEEYITAQKNANL
-47 IGFIS
+47 GFVS
-52 DPLLQWDDIFR
+52 DPLLKWDDIFR
-63 PFAGYAKSDME
+63 PFSSLTS
-74 GDEVPRHFAWTTS
+74 VNLSS
-87 LNRIFEMNV
+87 LNRIYEMNT
-96 FYRVLSF
+96 FYRILSF
-103 MEHPWNLG
+103 DGSDFTDGGNIVQSNLD
-111 SRYGNR
+111 S
-117 IHTNLALSLLPKNRT
+117 SLPKNKT
-132 VAVVEPYTF
+132 VAIPEPFTF
-141 ANLHTVSPAYDR
+141 AELHTSKK
-153 NFNDDLAKML
+153 FKKKDDFIINLAKML
-163 REEIDSLVESGFEV
+163 RPEIDSLVESGFEV

-192 FGVVSDALKI
+192 FGLVSDGLKI

-238 ITTTPA
+238 ITTTPV

-276 KQVDEINAQTKPK
+276 NQVDEINAKTKPK

>member
-1 MISSYTFGIYPRSE
+1 LISSYTFGIYPRSE

-34 ETEGYISAQKNAG
+34 ETDEYINAQKNANL
-47 IGFIS
+47 GFVS
-52 DPLLQWDDIFR
+52 DPLLKWDDIFR
-63 PFAGYAKSDME
+63 PFSSLTS
-74 GDEVPRHFAWTTS
+74 VNLSS
-87 LNRIFEMNV
+87 LNRIYEMNT
-96 FYRVLSF
+96 FYRILSF
-103 MEHPWNLG
+103 DESDFTDGGNIVQSNLD
-111 SRYGNR
+111 S
-117 IHTNLALSLLPKNRT
+117 SLPKNKT
-132 VAVVEPYTF
+132 VAIPEPFTF
-141 ANLHTVSPAYDR
+141 AELHTSKK
-153 NFNDDLAKML
+153 FKKKDDFIINLAKML
-163 REEIDSLVESGFEV
+163 RPEIDSLVESGFEV

-192 FGVVSDALKI
+192 FGVISDALKI
-202 LTDGLKAKTIL
+202 ITDGLKAKTIL
-213 HTYFGDVSTKIESL
+213 HTYFGDVSKKIESL

-253 DKILTVGI
+253 DKSLTIGI

-276 KQVDEINAQTKPK
+276 KQVDEINANTKPK

>member
-1 MISSYTFGIYPRSE
+1 LISSYTFGIYPRSE

-34 ETEGYISAQKNAG
+34 ETDEYINAQKNANL
-47 IGFIS
+47 GFVS
-52 DPLLQWDDIFR
+52 DPLLKWDDIFR
-63 PFAGYAKSDME
+63 PFSSLRS
-74 GDEVPRHFAWTTS
+74 VNLSS
-87 LNRIFEMNV
+87 LNRIYEMNT
-96 FYRVLSF
+96 FYRILSF
-103 MEHPWNLG
+103 DGSDFTDGGNIVQSNLD
-111 SRYGNR
+111 S
-117 IHTNLALSLLPKNRT
+117 SLPKNKT
-132 VAVVEPYTF
+132 VAIPEPFTF
-141 ANLHTVSPAYDR
+141 AELHTSKK
-153 NFNDDLAKML
+153 FKKKDDFIINLAKML
-163 REEIDSLVESGFEV
+163 RPEIDSLVESGFEV

-192 FGVVSDALKI
+192 FGVISDALNI
-202 LTDGLKAKTIL
+202 ITDGLKAKTIL

-238 ITTTPA
+238 ITTTPV

-253 DKILTVGI
+253 NKSLTIGI

-276 KQVDEINAQTKPK
+276 KQVDEINANTKPK
-289 ESYVSNNFDLEYV
+289 ESYASNNFDLEYV

>member
-1 MISSYTFGIYPRSE
+1 LISSYTFGIYPRSE

-25 ENLDSLSQK
+25 ENLNSLFQK
-34 ETEGYISAQKNAG
+34 ETEEYISAQKNTG
-47 IGFIS
+47 LGFVS
-52 DPLLQWDDIFR
+52 DPLLKWDDIFR
-63 PFAGYAKSDME
+63 PFSNLETVTPTA
-74 GDEVPRHFAWTTS
+74 
-87 LNRIFEMNV
+87 LNRIYEMNT

-103 MEHPWNLG
+103 DGSKFTDNGNLVQ
-111 SRYGNR
+111 S
-117 IHTNLALSLLPKNRT
+117 NLDLSLLPKNRT
-132 VAVVEPYTF
+132 AAIPEPFTF
-141 ANLHTVSPAYDR
+141 AELHTSKEFKRKEDFTI
-153 NFNDDLAKML
+153 NLAKML
-163 REEIDSLVESGFEV
+163 RAEIDSLVESGFEV

-192 FGVVSDALKI
+192 FGLVSDALKI

-213 HTYFGDVSTKIESL
+213 HTYFGDVSSKIESL

-244 SSIEKHSFS
+244 SSIEKYSFS
-253 DKILTVGI
+253 DKILTIGI
-261 INSFNTAIEKPQECI
+261 INSFNTAIEKPQESI
-276 KQVDEINAQTKPK
+276 KQVDEINAKTKPK

>member
-25 ENLDSLSQK
+25 ENLDSLFQS
-34 ETEGYISAQKNAG
+34 ETEGYISAQKNANL
-47 IGFIS
+47 GFVS
-52 DPLLQWDDIFR
+52 DPLLKWDDIFR
-63 PFAGYAKSDME
+63 PFSNLS
-74 GDEVPRHFAWTTS
+74 EVTPTA
-87 LNRIFEMNV
+87 LNRIYEMNT

-103 MEHPWNLG
+103 DGSAFTDGGNTVKSNLD
-111 SRYGNR
+111 S
-117 IHTNLALSLLPKNRT
+117 SLPKNKT
-132 VAVVEPYTF
+132 VAIPEPFTF
-141 ANLHTVSPAYDR
+141 AELHTSNELKRKEDFVI
-153 NFNDDLAKML
+153 NLAKML
-163 REEIDSLVESGFEV
+163 RVEIDSLVESGFEV

-192 FGVVSDALKI
+192 FGLVSDALKI
-202 LTDGLKAKTIL
+202 ITDGLNAKTIL

-253 DKILTVGI
+253 NKSLTIGI

-276 KQVDEINAQTKPK
+276 KQVDEINANTNPK

-307 MNKISVLGEIARGA
+307 MNKISVLGEIARGV

>member
-1 MISSYTFGIYPRSE
+1 LISSYTFGIYPRSE

-25 ENLDSLSQK
+25 ENLTSLFQK
-34 ETEGYISAQKNAG
+34 ETEEYISAQKNANL
-47 IGFIS
+47 GFVS
-52 DPLLQWDDIFR
+52 DPLLKWDDIFR
-63 PFAGYAKSDME
+63 PFSNLETVTPTA
-74 GDEVPRHFAWTTS
+74 
-87 LNRIFEMNV
+87 LNRIYEMNT

-103 MEHPWNLG
+103 DGSAFTDGGNMVKSNLD
-111 SRYGNR
+111 S
-117 IHTNLALSLLPKNRT
+117 SLPKNKT
-132 VAVVEPYTF
+132 VAIPEPFTF
-141 ANLHTVSPAYDR
+141 AELHTSNEFKRKEDFVL
-153 NFNDDLAKML
+153 NLAKML
-163 REEIDSLVESGFEV
+163 RVEIDSLVESGFEV

-202 LTDGLKAKTIL
+202 ITDGLKAKTIL

-276 KQVDEINAQTKPK
+276 NQVDEINAKTKPK

-307 MNKISVLGEIARGA
+307 MSGVSVLGEIARGA